1 MEQVTHVL
9 VSEREFTIVVFG
21 NQGSQ
26 KHLKFHQVAF
36 YNALEYLQQ
45 RMHRQHILYF
55 Y

>member
-21 NQGSQ
+21 NRGSQ
-26 KHLKFHQVAF
+26 RHLKFHSVAF

-45 RMHRQHILYF
+45 RMLRQHILYF